1 MESNPP
7 ARCESTP
14 SVRSQSME
22 LQAMFEASAGHA
34 REKQSLYVH
43 AHNLKK
49 KGAVMELDRRSFLG
63 SAAVLGSTTAL
74 GGIATHSALADE
86 AAGEWSE
93 EHDIV
98 IVGGGGAGIIAA
110 IAASEADPNVD
121 VVIYEKL
128 DIPGGSTILSGGNI
142 GAMGTDNL
150 LAFAEETGMDI
161 YKDDTFEMYYEDK
174 LAAGCYYS
182 DPELARVFCYNSL
195 DNFNW
200 LRSLGIT
207 WNGSRFY
214 ENAVDMPSD
223 FSKAAIHQ
231 ACQYLMTYDDGGK
244 STMVNRKF
252 RYNIGS
258 TYGDL
263 KGGPANFQCLLDT
276 LSTHPNASLV
286 TGAPVKSIIRSG
298 QISGEVQG
306 VVLENGKRVRAK
318 KAVILTAGGFAG
330 NGKMLN
336 MYDPRIDPSTLT
348 SGGTGNTGEML
359 VAAELVGGQTVNM
372 QCIQIDFGYTAKE
385 PTLINTANSNPFGGA
400 GDYIEVGPD
409 GKRFWA
415 ERRNHEQFMD
425 AELMC
430 THRLGYKNWWKIGDS
445 QSIGEKT
452 TEDNLAAFA
461 ERYGFV
467 VDTIEEVA
475 EVIGCDVDTLQTT
488 IENYNSYVDA
498 GVDTEFGKS
507 AAYLTHHIDTPPYYV
522 TEVTYYCRTT
532 PGGLRINTD
541 CQVYD
546 VLGEPIPRLY
556 AAGEITGNVHGRFRQ
571 NGGDSWTDITCFG
584 RIAGANAAGL
594 ESAE

>member
-1 MESNPP
+1 MAEQASLQ
-7 ARCESTP
+7 
-14 SVRSQSME
+14 QSRHPR
-22 LQAMFEASAGHA
+22 Q
-34 REKQSLYVH
+34 
-43 AHNLKK
+43 
-49 KGAVMELDRRSFLG
+49 
-63 SAAVLGSTTAL
+63 T
-74 GGIATHSALADE
+74 
-86 AAGEWSE
+86 
-93 EHDIV
+93 
-98 IVGGGGAGIIAA
+98 
-110 IAASEADPNVD
+110 PNVD

-182 DPELARVFCYNSL
+182 DPELARVFCYDPL

-231 ACQYLMTYDDGGK
+231 ACQYLMAYDDEGK

-330 NGKMLN
+330 NGKMLD

-430 THRLGYKNWWKIGDS
+430 THRLGYKNWWEIGDS
-445 QSIGEKT
+445 QSISEKT
-452 TEDNLAAFA
+452 TEGHFSVNINSGEVDGGQGDGPGVPCPQDVLLRLKGPSPCV
-461 ERYGFV
+461 RYRV
-467 VDTIEEVA
+467 PLV
-475 EVIGCDVDTLQTT
+475 C
-488 IENYNSYVDA
+488 
-498 GVDTEFGKS
+498 S
-507 AAYLTHHIDTPPYYV
+507 AASSLYPGSPRPAGWGPV
-522 TEVTYYCRTT
+522 FSVSFGT
-532 PGGLRINTD
+532 PGAGHIVYAGKQHLGYWLLRI
-541 CQVYD
+541 CEGLLIIGSAVQ
-546 VLGEPIPRLY
+546 GAFCPMRLNRSLKCLLY
-556 AAGEITGNVHGRFRQ
+556 
-571 NGGDSWTDITCFG
+571 
-584 RIAGANAAGL
+584 GL
-594 ESAE
+594 